1 MEENELDLVV
11 FEDEAGNEVTMQVV
25 DYLFYE
31 GKEYALLTEYVE
43 GAGESDIHEAFA
55 MEVRPVEGDD
65 ENEEFV
71 EIEDDRIYQAVVDL
85 FQNTDFEEIDEE
97 EDE

>member
-31 GKEYALLTEYVE
+31 GKEYALLTEYV
-43 GAGESDIHEAFA
+43 
-55 MEVRPVEGDD
+55 
-65 ENEEFV
+65 
-71 EIEDDRIYQAVVDL
+71 
-85 FQNTDFEEIDEE
+85 
-97 EDE
+97 

>member
-1 MEENELDLVV
+1 
-11 FEDEAGNEVTMQVV
+11 
-25 DYLFYE
+25 
-31 GKEYALLTEYVE
+31 
-43 GAGESDIHEAFA
+43 

>member
-31 GKEYALLTEYVE
+31 GKEYALLTEQ
-43 GAGESDIHEAFA
+43 FLQN
-55 MEVRPVEGDD
+55 D
-65 ENEEFV
+65 EK
-71 EIEDDRIYQAVVDL
+71 
-85 FQNTDFEEIDEE
+85 
-97 EDE
+97 